1 MKDSKFHK
9 LKKSASQVKFLP
21 SAFMDKMFN
30 TLKDRNDE
38 AYFRRGSYGDEL
50 IINGLTIFYYK
61 GSRGNYKYG
70 WFFRDVK
77 KQALEYVANNKI
89 KPKKDFPAF
98 LFNKKFVFKEGENI
112 KKNMAGFDI
121 DDAFWNIAFKMGL
134 INERIFRTGLEFP
147 DEVKSIKL
155 ASLAN
160 LSSDKHYSIVQNGE
174 VNQRKKMVII
184 PCNPLTKI
192 AYQNVRLTCLEYMFN
207 LSKLLKDD
215 FYEYKVDAIFFRKST
230 ENIKLVKDYFK
241 NLDVSI
247 SRLYWE

>member
-9 LKKSASQVKFLP
+9 LKKSASQVSFVP
-21 SAFMDKMFN
+21 SDRMERMLN
-30 TLKDRNDE
+30 ILKDKNEE

-61 GSRGNYKYG
+61 GTRADFKYG
-70 WFFRDVK
+70 WVFREVK
-77 KQALEYVANNKI
+77 KQALEYVTNNKI
-89 KPKKDFPAF
+89 KPKKDYPAF
-98 LFNKKFVFKEGENI
+98 LFNNKFVFRDGETINKNI
-112 KKNMAGFDI
+112 GGFDI
-121 DDAFWNIAFKMGL
+121 DDAYWNIAFKMGL
-134 INERIFRTGLEFP
+134 INERMFRTGLEFP
-147 DEVKSIKL
+147 DEVKGVKL

-160 LSSDKHYSIVQNGE
+160 LSSDKNYSLVQDEE
-174 VNQRKKMVII
+174 VSKRKKMVVI

-215 FYEYKVDAIFFRKST
+215 FYEYKVDAIFFRKT
-230 ENIKLVKDYFK
+230 PQNIKLVKDYFK
-241 NLDVSI
+241 KLDVSI

>member
-1 MKDSKFHK
+1 MKNYKFHK
-9 LKKSASQVKFLP
+9 LKKSATQVSFVP
-21 SAFMDKMFN
+21 SDRMERMLN
-30 TLKDRNDE
+30 ILKDKNEE

-61 GSRGNYKYG
+61 GTRANYKYG

-77 KQALEYVANNKI
+77 KQALEYVTNNKI
-89 KPKKDFPAF
+89 KPKKYYPAF
-98 LFNKKFVFKEGENI
+98 LINKKFVFKDGETINKNI
-112 KKNMAGFDI
+112 AGFDI

-134 INERIFRTGLEFP
+134 IQERIFRTGLEFP

-174 VNQRKKMVII
+174 IIQRKKMVVI

-192 AYQNVRLTCLEYMFN
+192 AYQNVRLTCLEYMYK

-215 FYEYKVDAIFFRKST
+215 FYEYKVDAIFFRKSAQ
-230 ENIKLVKDYFK
+230 NIKLVKDYFK